1 MGLTPKAIEDGE
13 DEMSEE
19 KNNGSRDE
27 NDKDKDCEEAA
38 KEEDPINKTPGKLK
52 KEMAKQKA
60 YHETKKQKLEDVD
73 AKTLLIKNLPDKVTH
88 HELKEVFEDSFQIR
102 LVNKDGMSKRIAYI
116 EFKSQA
122 DAERALEEKQGIE
135 IHGLAIILDHT
146 GEKNQGPGNRGGKS
160 CPWRG
165 SEKAGE
171 NPGCKEGETAH
182 ISVIFRRASKQRSRD
197 HCECEEAQLAQ
208 PQRGWMRAF
217 RPGKLRTVQHW

>member
-160 CPWRG
+160 CPWRVG
-165 SEKAGE
+165 KRKMEQESHAFQEKWERAYFFVE
-171 NPGCKEGETAH
+171 ALRRQEKTLAARKERQL
-182 ISVIFRRASKQRSRD
+182 ISR
-197 HCECEEAQLAQ
+197 
-208 PQRGWMRAF
+208 
-217 RPGKLRTVQHW
+217 